1 MKSERIDAKI
11 AKLHDELTVYLYR
24 KGAYEKVL
32 AALPVATKPQME
44 SWYDPDEYLSDKG
57 EYNGLQKA
65 REQVLAIHRENEAHI
80 TRLTN
85 KINELASKLAS
96 NLLEELIIE

>member
-1 MKSERIDAKI
+1 MKSEQIDAKI
-11 AKLHDELTVYLYR
+11 TKLQEKLAMYLYR

-32 AALPVATKPQME
+32 AALPTPSKPRME

-57 EYNGLQKA
+57 EYHGFLKA

-85 KINELASKLAS
+85 KINELASKLAH

>member
-32 AALPVATKPQME
+32 AALPTPSKPRME
-44 SWYDPDEYLSDKG
+44 SWYDPDEYLCDKG
-57 EYNGLQKA
+57 IYEGFQRA
-65 REQVLAIHRENEAHI
+65 REQVLTIHRENQAHI
-80 TRLTN
+80 ERITN
-85 KINELASKLAS
+85 KINELAKKLAS
-96 NLLEELIIE
+96 NLLQELILK